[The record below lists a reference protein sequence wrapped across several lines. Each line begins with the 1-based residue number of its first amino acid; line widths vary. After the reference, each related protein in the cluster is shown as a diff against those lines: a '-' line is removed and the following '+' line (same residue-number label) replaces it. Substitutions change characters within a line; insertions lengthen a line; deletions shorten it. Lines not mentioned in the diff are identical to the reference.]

1 MLVFWFFVFFLVSGF
16 CSILYEIV
24 WLRLAM
30 AQFGVT
36 SALVSIVL
44 SMFMAGL
51 GLGSWLSGRL
61 VRRYGDAGNFP
72 ALRLYA
78 LTEFLIGVSALLVP
92 LELAWGRHLLE
103 QARLSSS
110 FAYYLASAIW
120 VALTLIPWCT
130 CMGATI
136 PIAMLAIKR
145 RFQRESSRSFSYL
158 YLSNVLGAVVGA
170 LVPPLLIELYGFH
183 GTLKVGALLNCLLA
197 VLVMGISA
205 FQSRSV
211 ETVSAAEALKP
222 PASTARTGNRWTLA
236 LLFTTGLTSM
246 GMEVVWI
253 RQFTPFLGT
262 MVYAFAW
269 ILGLYLASTF
279 IGSRIYRHWSR
290 KHEYEE
296 KFTWVC
302 LGVFALLPLLTA
314 DPRVD
319 WNPVM
324 RLILGIAPFSG
335 VLGFVTPMLVDR
347 WSGGDPNQ
355 AGSAYAMNVLGCIL
369 GPLLSGFVL
378 LPLISEHWA
387 LTAFSLPWLILGVYP
402 GWSSAQRRE
411 SMSRDHRAS
420 YALAAV
426 AVILMVFTRDL
437 KEIYPRS
444 RVLRDNTATVI
455 ATGEGM
461 RKHLLVNGV
470 GMTGLSPVTKLMA
483 HLPLAFLDH
492 PPQRALAICFGMG
505 TTYRSLLSW
514 NISSTAVELVPSVPK
529 MFSYFHSDAQQ
540 VLSSPLSHVVVD
552 DGRRYLERSS
562 DQYDVITIDPPPP
575 VEAAGSSLLYT
586 KEFYAIASQRLR
598 PDGILQQWLPDG
610 DAEVRASVTRA
621 LVESFPYVRM
631 FAYSTD
637 WGYHFLASKQPIPN
651 RTAAELAQ
659 RMPPTAVRDL
669 QEWNPP
675 AGPERIFAAVLS
687 MERSPAQVI
696 AVRPQTPAMQDD
708 RPVNEYFLLRALRRG
723 DNVTVN
729 ALLLRP

>member
-1 MLVFWFFVFFLVSGF
+1 MSWFFVFFLVSGF

-61 VRRYGDAGNFP
+61 VRKYGDNVNFP

-78 LTEFLIGVSALLVP
+78 LTELLIGASALLVP
-92 LELAWGRHLLE
+92 VELAWGRHLLE

-110 FAYYLASAIW
+110 FAYYLASGIC

-136 PIAMLAIKR
+136 PIAMLALKR
-145 RFQRESSRSFSYL
+145 RFQQESSRSFSYL
-158 YLSNVLGAVVGA
+158 YLSNVSGAVVGA
-170 LVPPLLIELYGFH
+170 VVPPLLIELYGFH
-183 GTLKVGALLNCLLA
+183 GTLKVGAILNCLLA
-197 VLVMGISA
+197 VLVIGISILQPRGA
-205 FQSRSV
+205 ITVAATDSSR
-211 ETVSAAEALKP
+211 P
-222 PASTARTGNRWTLA
+222 PVSTARTGNRWTLA
-236 LLFTTGLTSM
+236 LLFATGLTSM

-253 RQFTPFLGT
+253 RQFTPYLGT
-262 MVYAFAW
+262 MVYAFAS

-279 IGSRIYRHWSR
+279 VGSQIYRSWSR
-290 KHEYEE
+290 KHQYEQ
-296 KFTWVC
+296 KFTWAC

-319 WNPVM
+319 WNPAM

-347 WSGGDPNQ
+347 WSGGDPDQ

-369 GPLLSGFVL
+369 GPLLAGFVL
-378 LPLISEHWA
+378 LPLMSEHWV
-387 LTAFSLPWLILGVYP
+387 LTAFSLPWLVLGAYP
-402 GWSSAQRRE
+402 GWSSAQSEE
-411 SMSRDHRAS
+411 SAPRKNRPAF
-420 YALAAV
+420 ALAVLAL
-426 AVILMVFTRDL
+426 ILVVFTRDF
-437 KEIYPRS
+437 KEIYPQS
-444 RVLRDNTATVI
+444 RILRDSTATVI

-461 RKHLLVNGV
+461 RKHLLVNGI
-470 GMTGLSPVTKLMA
+470 GMTGLSPATKIMA

-492 PPQRALAICFGMG
+492 PPQKALAICFGMG

-514 NISSTAVELVPSVPK
+514 NISATAVELVPSVPK

-562 DQYDVITIDPPPP
+562 DQYDVITVDPPPP

-586 KEFYAIASQRLR
+586 KEFYSIVRQHLR

-621 LVESFPYVRM
+621 LVESFPYVRL
-631 FAYSTD
+631 FGYTPY
-637 WGYHFLASKQPIPN
+637 WGYHFLASQKPIPD
-651 RTAAELAQ
+651 RTAAQLVQ
-659 RMPPTAVRDL
+659 RMPPDAVRDL
-669 QEWNPP
+669 MEWNPP
-675 AGPERIFAAVLS
+675 AGPEHIFAAVLS
-687 MERSPAQVI
+687 LERSPAQVI
-696 AVRPQTPAMQDD
+696 AARPQTPAMQDD

-723 DNVTVN
+723 DNVAID

>member
-1 MLVFWFFVFFLVSGF
+1 VFWFFVFFLVSGF

-61 VRRYGDAGNFP
+61 ARKYGEASNLP

-78 LTEFLIGVSALLVP
+78 LTEFLIGISALLVP
-92 LELAWGRHLLE
+92 LELGWGRHLLE
-103 QARLSSS
+103 HVRLSSS
-110 FAYYLASAIW
+110 FAYYLASGIW

-145 RFQRESSRSFSYL
+145 RFRRESSRSFSYL
-158 YLSNVLGAVVGA
+158 YLSNVAGAVVGA

-197 VLVMGISA
+197 VLVIGISV
-205 FQSRSV
+205 FQSQDV
-211 ETVSAAEALKP
+211 KAVAAAETSQP
-222 PASTARTGNRWTLA
+222 PASTARSGNQWTLA

-246 GMEVVWI
+246 AMEVVWI
-253 RQFTPFLGT
+253 RQFTPYLGT
-262 MVYAFAW
+262 MVYAFAS

-279 IGSRIYRHWSR
+279 IGSQIYRYWSR
-290 KHEYEE
+290 RHQYEE
-296 KFTWVC
+296 KLTWVC

-314 DPRVD
+314 DPRID
-319 WNPVM
+319 WNPAM
-324 RLILGIAPFSG
+324 RLILGIAPFSA

-347 WSGGDPNQ
+347 WSGGDPDQ

-378 LPLISEHWA
+378 LPLISEHWV
-387 LTAFSLPWLILGVYP
+387 LTAFSLPWLILGLYP
-402 GWSSAQRRE
+402 GWSLAQPSESAVRGNRP
-411 SMSRDHRAS
+411 A

-426 AVILMVFTRDL
+426 AVVLALFTRDL
-437 KEIYPRS
+437 KEIYPQS

-455 ATGEGM
+455 ATGEG
-461 RKHLLVNGV
+461 RNRHLLVNGI
-470 GMTGLSPVTKLMA
+470 GMTGLSPVTKIMA

-492 PPQRALAICFGMG
+492 PPQKALAICFGMG

-514 NISSTAVELVPSVPK
+514 NVSTTAVELVPSVPK
-529 MFSYFHSDAQQ
+529 MFSYFHSDALQ

-562 DQYDVITIDPPPP
+562 EQYDVITLDPPPP

-586 KEFYAIASQRLR
+586 REFYAIASQRLR

-621 LVESFPYVRM
+621 LIESFPYVRL
-631 FAYSTD
+631 FAYSPD

-651 RTAAELAQ
+651 RTSFELLQ
-659 RMPPTAVRDL
+659 RMPPAAVRDL
-669 QEWNPP
+669 EEWNPP
-675 AGPERIFAAVLS
+675 AGPERIFAVVLAL
-687 MERSPAQVI
+687 ERSPAQVI
-696 AVRPQTPAMQDD
+696 AVSPQTPAMQDD

>member
-1 MLVFWFFVFFLVSGF
+1 VFWFFVFFLISGF

-61 VRRYGDAGNFP
+61 VRKYGEAADFP

-78 LTEFLIGVSALLVP
+78 ITELLIGISALVVP
-92 LELAWGRHLLE
+92 LELVWGRHLLE
-103 QARLSSS
+103 HARLSSS
-110 FAYYLASAIW
+110 FAYYMASGTWIAI
-120 VALTLIPWCT
+120 TLIPWCA

-136 PIAMLAIKR
+136 PIAMRAIKQ
-145 RFQRESSRSFSYL
+145 RFQGESPRSFSYL
-158 YLSNVLGAVVGA
+158 YLSNVSGAVVGA
-170 LVPPLLIELYGFH
+170 LVPPLLVELYGFH

-197 VLVMGISA
+197 VLVMGISVLRPRGE
-205 FQSRSV
+205 RSGIAI
-211 ETVSAAEALKP
+211 AASQ
-222 PASTARTGNRWTLA
+222 PAPTKRTGNRWTLA
-236 LLFTTGLTSM
+236 LLFATGLCSM

-253 RQFTPFLGT
+253 RQFTPYLGT
-262 MVYAFAW
+262 MVYAFAA

-279 IGSRIYRHWSR
+279 LGSQIYRHWSR
-290 KHEYEE
+290 KHQYEE
-296 KFTWVC
+296 KLTWAC
-302 LGVFALLPLLTA
+302 LGIFALLPLLTS
-314 DPRVD
+314 DPRID
-319 WNPVM
+319 WNPAM

-347 WSGGDPNQ
+347 WSGGDPDQ

-369 GPLLSGFVL
+369 GPLLAGFLL
-378 LPLISEHWA
+378 LPLISEHWV
-387 LTAFSLPWLILGVYP
+387 LTAFALPWLILGVYP
-402 GWSSAQRRE
+402 GWSSAQRE
-411 SMSRDHRAS
+411 QIEQDNKPA
-420 YALAAV
+420 YALAIV
-426 AVILMVFTRDL
+426 ALILVIFTRDL
-437 KEIYPRS
+437 RQIFPQS

-461 RKHLLVNGV
+461 RKHLLVNGI
-470 GMTGLSPVTKLMA
+470 GMTGLSPVTKIMA

-492 PPQRALAICFGMG
+492 PPQKALAICFGMG

-514 NISSTAVELVPSVPK
+514 NVSTTAVELVPSVPK
-529 MFSYFHSDAQQ
+529 MFSYFHADAQQ
-540 VLSSPLSHVVVD
+540 VLSSPLSHIVVD

-562 DQYDVITIDPPPP
+562 EQYDVVTIDPPPP

-586 KEFYAIASQRLR
+586 KEFYSVVSQRLR

-621 LVESFPYVRM
+621 LVESFPYVRL
-631 FAYSTD
+631 FAYNPE

-651 RTAAELAQ
+651 RTSSELAG
-659 RMPPTAVRDL
+659 RLPAAAVRDL

-675 AGPERIFAAVLS
+675 AGPERIFAAVLAL
-687 MERSPAQVI
+687 ERSPADVI
-696 AVRPQTPAMQDD
+696 AVRPEIPAMQDD
-708 RPVNEYFLLRALRRG
+708 RPVNEYFLLRSLHRG
-723 DNVTVN
+723 DNIAIN